1 MHILNNS
8 SYHFLRG
15 RFSNKI
21 PRRRAFAGEVLFR
34 GQTAS
39 QDVAAAVEA
48 YLFHNFATEVMV
60 KHKD

>member
-1 MHILNNS
+1 MHILNNCS
-8 SYHFLRG
+8 HHFLRN
-15 RFSNKI
+15 RLSNKI

-60 KHKD
+60 QHKD

>member
-8 SYHFLRG
+8 SSISSVAD
-15 RFSNKI
+15 FSNKI
-21 PRRRAFAGEVLFR
+21 PRQLAFAGEVLFR

-39 QDVAAAVEA
+39 LDVAAVVEA

-60 KHKD
+60 QHKD